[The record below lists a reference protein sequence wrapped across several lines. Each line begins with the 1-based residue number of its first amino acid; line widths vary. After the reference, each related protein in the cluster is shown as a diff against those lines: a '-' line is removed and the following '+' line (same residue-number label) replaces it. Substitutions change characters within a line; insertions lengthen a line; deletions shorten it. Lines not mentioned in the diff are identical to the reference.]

1 MAVANTGDTLMRDLI
16 ASHWDNDGLDDADNA
31 GIMKGSAYVLP
42 ENPHLG
48 HVIKRVADRLLTV
61 KESNGFGAVT
71 EIRLHEYEDG
81 LADFNAR
88 VDAADFSLLSMT
100 VIDDLAV
107 ALEKHGL
114 SLGEITG
121 RSFMSRPAE

>member
-1 MAVANTGDTLMRDLI
+1 M
-16 ASHWDNDGLDDADNA
+16 
-31 GIMKGSAYVLP
+31 
-42 ENPHLG
+42 
-48 HVIKRVADRLLTV
+48 IKRVADRLLTV

-71 EIRLHEYEDG
+71 EIRLHEYEDW

-121 RSFMSRPAE
+121 RSFMSRPAEDGADLSLAPGPSRLSTMLFRTSITVVWMF